1 MYRVLLIR
9 YFIPALAA
17 LAIGIP
23 TAFAAGAAG
32 LPGGATSLRETYQAW
47 QVACAVQD
55 KTKHCALLQ
64 QQTEKNGLKVLTIQ
78 LTPTAD
84 RGASGTLILPFG
96 LLLSSGVKFQI
107 DDKPAVDPLP
117 FRTCLPAG
125 CVVPLT
131 FNAAILKMLRA
142 GTVLK
147 LIATQSANGQ
157 PFTFSVSL
165 KGFAP
170 ALDRTRALLH

>member
-1 MYRVLLIR
+1 M
-9 YFIPALAA
+9 PALAA

-23 TAFAAGAAG
+23 TAFPAGATG

-47 QVACAVQD
+47 QVACAVQG
-55 KTKHCALLQ
+55 KTKRCVLLQ

-78 LTPTAD
+78 LTPAAD
-84 RGASGTLILPFG
+84 HGVSGTLVLPFG
-96 LLLSSGVKFQI
+96 LLLSSGVKYQI
-107 DDKPAVDPLP
+107 DDKPAADALP

-131 FNAAILKMLRA
+131 FSAAILKALRA

-157 PFTFSVSL
+157 PITFSVSL
-165 KGFAP
+165 KGFVP
-170 ALDRTRALLH
+170 ALDRTRALLR